1 MFLGQNIRSV
11 ALSGFNDTFVEGTQI
26 SYAHWVRDAITMM
39 RSGKPGQVSLFE
51 SSVPEPSTLLAET
64 TLRAFRSGPPTTFTS
79 VFMRSHPDIVSHLA
93 ARYQVR
99 AGNIRCTTG
108 ATTAVS
114 LAYGALLSSGD
125 TVLIEQPGFDIFANC
140 VSDAG
145 LEFEFFQRRA
155 PRFEVI
161 VNDVLKALTPETR
174 MVVLSN
180 LHNPSGVLVEV
191 EVLAALA
198 DALKDRNV
206 LLLIDE
212 VYQDYAGIGAAGL
225 DVERHPNVIRI
236 GSMTKTFGL
245 NALRCG
251 WVFASGNVM
260 DRFKAHC
267 DRVDFGVSKLA
278 HCVAAEVLASV
289 DEYDTWRDSIMK
301 ASSPVAEEALQSMVD
316 QGLLELELPLTGC
329 TCFPRVVG
337 VQDTR
342 ALSRWLIARHG
353 VVVVPGE
360 CFGMAGHIRV
370 GFAVNADKLKN
381 GLERLA
387 AGLQE
392 YGEHM
397 EPAKGPVGHTINA
410 K

>member
-1 MFLGQNIRSV
+1 
-11 ALSGFNDTFVEGTQI
+11 LSGFNNTFADGSQI
-26 SYAHWVRDAITMM
+26 SYAHWVRDAITLM
-39 RSGKPGQVSLFE
+39 RSGKPGQVGLFE
-51 SSVPEPSTLLAET
+51 SSVPEPSTMLAET
-64 TLRAFRSGPPTTFTS
+64 TLRAFRSGPPLTFTS

-93 ARYQVR
+93 TRYHVR

-114 LAYGALLSSGD
+114 LVYGALLSEGD
-125 TVLIEQPGFDIFANC
+125 TVLIETPGFDIFANC
-140 VSDAG
+140 ARDAG
-145 LEFEFFQRRA
+145 FEFGFFRRRA
-155 PRFEVI
+155 PHFDVI
-161 VNDVLKALTPETR
+161 INDVLQALTPETR

-180 LHNPSGVLVEV
+180 LHNPSGVLVET
-191 EVLAALA
+191 EVLAQLA
-198 DALKDRNV
+198 ETLNDRNV
-206 LLLIDE
+206 LLMIDE

-236 GSMTKTFGL
+236 GSLTKTFGL

-251 WVFASGNVM
+251 WMFASGDVM
-260 DRFKAHC
+260 SRLKAHC

-278 HCVAAEVLASV
+278 HCVAAEVLANAH
-289 DEYDTWRDSIMK
+289 EYDTWRDSIME
-301 ASSPVAEEALQSMVD
+301 ASVPVAEEALQGMVD
-316 QGLLELELPLTGC
+316 RGLLELELPLTGC

-337 VQDTR
+337 VEDTR

-370 GFAVNADKLKN
+370 GVGLDADKLKN

-387 AGLQE
+387 TGLQE
-392 YGEHM
+392 YSECIKTS
-397 EPAKGPVGHTINA
+397 EGPVGQTINA

>member
-1 MFLGQNIRSV
+1 MGRSIRSV
-11 ALSGFNDTFVEGTQI
+11 ALSGINNTFAEGTQI
-26 SYAHWVRDAITMM
+26 SYAHWVRDAITLM

-51 SSVPEPSTLLAET
+51 SSVPEPSTMLAET
-64 TLRAFRSGPPTTFTS
+64 TLRAFRSGPPVSFTS

-125 TVLIEQPGFDIFANC
+125 MVLIEQPGFDIFANC
-140 VSDAG
+140 ARDAG
-145 LEFEFFQRRA
+145 LEFDFFQRRA

-161 VNDVLKALTPETR
+161 INDVLEALTPKTR

-180 LHNPSGVLVEV
+180 LHNPSGVLVDM

-198 DALKDRNV
+198 EALDDRNV

-225 DVERHPNVIRI
+225 DVERYPNVIRI

-251 WVFASGNVM
+251 WMFASGDVM
-260 DRFKAHC
+260 SRLRAHC

-278 HCVAAEVLASV
+278 HCVAAEVLANAH
-289 DEYDTWRDSIMK
+289 EYDTWRDSIME
-301 ASSPVAEEALQSMVD
+301 ASLPVAEVELQGMVD
-316 QGLLELELPLTGC
+316 RGLLELELPLTGC

-360 CFGMAGHIRV
+360 CFGMAGHIRIGV
-370 GFAVNADKLKN
+370 ALNADKLKN

-392 YGEHM
+392 YGEHI
-397 EPAKGPVGHTINA
+397 EAAEGPVGQTINA